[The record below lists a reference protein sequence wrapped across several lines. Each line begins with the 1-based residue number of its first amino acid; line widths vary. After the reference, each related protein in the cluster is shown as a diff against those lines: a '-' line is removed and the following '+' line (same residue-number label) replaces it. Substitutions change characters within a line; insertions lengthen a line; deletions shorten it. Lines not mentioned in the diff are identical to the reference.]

1 MHATPA
7 LPDAAAA
14 HPAAFTDGPAAAAE
28 QTAAITAQDTRV
40 ASMHPQSLLT
50 PAVTRV
56 IAWHQQ
62 RLSAR
67 HERASVLSQR
77 RL

>member
-7 LPDAAAA
+7 RPDAASA
-14 HPAAFTDGPAAAAE
+14 HPAAFTDSLAAAAE
-28 QTAAITAQDTRV
+28 QTAASVAQDTPATSTR
-40 ASMHPQSLLT
+40 PQSLLT

-62 RLSAR
+62 RLSAQNGR
-67 HERASVLSQR
+67 VHI
-77 RL
+77 